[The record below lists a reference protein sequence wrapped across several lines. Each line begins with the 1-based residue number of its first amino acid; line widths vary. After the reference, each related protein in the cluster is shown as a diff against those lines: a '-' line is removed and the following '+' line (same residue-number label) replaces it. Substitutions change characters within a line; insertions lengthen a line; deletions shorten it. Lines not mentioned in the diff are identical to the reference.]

1 MLTTKNVYDNI
12 DKASIQGKQ
21 NLSQRNS
28 GNDKVNLDSKLKEKI
43 SNSRIDESEYI
54 AMEQFAKLLPRG
66 KRKLKLNMPELRTEV
81 LSNPKL
87 EPLTEVS
94 GLKNGGLVAVQMNG
108 NAVKGSKKIK
118 EMGQKDYSLSIKNN
132 NRVSNYLNLNNGKNP
147 NYSSF
152 KNKFILK

>member
-108 NAVKGSKKIK
+108 NAVKGSK
-118 EMGQKDYSLSIKNN
+118 
-132 NRVSNYLNLNNGKNP
+132 
-147 NYSSF
+147 
-152 KNKFILK
+152 